1 MSLVFAANLRA
12 ARARLGVSQS
22 AIAAAVGIKQTL
34 LSKFERGTTEPRICI
49 LVKLAASLGCLPGDL
64 LDGYS
69 ADTCAPEPAR
79 RRPRSENG
87 IAHARTPVQPAP
99 TPRQGVTRHGPPPR
113 PPTASLDPA

>member
-49 LVKLAASLGCLPGDL
+49 MVKLAESLGCLPGDL
-64 LDGYS
+64 LDGYRPD
-69 ADTCAPEPAR
+69 ACA
-79 RRPRSENG
+79 
-87 IAHARTPVQPAP
+87 PAP
-99 TPRQGVTRHGPPPR
+99 TRHHSRALTGSAQPRTSAPPAPTSRPAVTRGR
-113 PPTASLDPA
+113 PPLRPPIARRNPA

>member
-22 AIAAAVGIKQTL
+22 AIVAAVGIKQTL

-49 LVKLAASLGCLPGDL
+49 LVKLAESLGCLPGDL

-69 ADTCAPEPAR
+69 ADACAPEPTR
-79 RRPRSENG
+79 RRPRSVNG
-87 IAHARTPVQPAP
+87 IAHARTPAQPAP
-99 TPRQGVTRHGPPPR
+99 APKQGALRQAPPLR
-113 PPTASLDPA
+113 PPTARLDPV